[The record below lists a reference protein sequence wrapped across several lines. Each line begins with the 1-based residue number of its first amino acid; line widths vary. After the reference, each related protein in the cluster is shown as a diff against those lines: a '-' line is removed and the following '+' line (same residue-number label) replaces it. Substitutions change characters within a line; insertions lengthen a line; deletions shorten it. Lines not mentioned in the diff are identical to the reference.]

1 MKYLAKY
8 LANYFGISVLAVLA
22 LALGGCGSAQDIVN
36 MLTPEREAE
45 LAAVKNPPLTVPPD
59 YDLRPPRGG
68 SVRKGS
74 DQAKRR
80 GRQML
85 TGLSGGSKVLKNRSA
100 GESELLRLAGL
111 RPGVDSTVRAEVD
124 REDKGK
130 SEAEQTFVEKL
141 LKWKEGGG
149 PDGESRDGRILRTLG
164 GDTRPVIKKRG
175 EIF

>member
-1 MKYLAKY
+1 MKNL
-8 LANYFGISVLAVLA
+8 GISVLAVLA

-36 MLTPEREAE
+36 MLTPVAEPE
-45 LAAVKNPPLTVPPD
+45 LAAVKNPPLTVPPN

-68 SVRKGS
+68 GVREGGE
-74 DQAKRR
+74 DARRR

-85 TGLSGGSKVLKNRSA
+85 TGLSSGSKVLTNRSA
-100 GESELLRLAGL
+100 GETELLRLAGL

-124 REDKGK
+124 RQDTGGDQ
-130 SEAEQTFVEKL
+130 AEQTFVEKL

-149 PDGESRDGRILRTLG
+149 PDGEVKKSSFLPTFG

-175 EIF
+175 EVF